1 MATWEAY
8 SVVFVSV
15 LLNGGPVSALVK
27 SMGRTDSLII
37 IGGFDIRLYFLLYR
51 HVSNLLFARRI
62 CLDVG
67 RQIQN
72 LHDHLLILSARS
84 PTSAAQ
90 YRWAAELAPKGYFRI
105 TSWIFGWITFWGWQL
120 TTASPAFLAAT
131 IIQALAV
138 INYPSYAP
146 KPWHGTLIYWAI
158 TLMGFF
164 VNVFGAKYL
173 SMLEGFL

>member
-1 MATWEAY
+1 MRPC
-8 SVVFVSV
+8 SS
-15 LLNGGPVSALVK
+15 P
-27 SMGRTDSLII
+27 DP
-37 IGGFDIRLYFLLYR
+37 YFR
-51 HVSNLLFARRI
+51 E
-62 CLDVG
+62 
-67 RQIQN
+67 
-72 LHDHLLILSARS
+72 HLLMLHTRS

-131 IIQALAV
+131 IIQALAL
-138 INYPSYAP
+138 INHPTYVP
-146 KPWHGTLIYWAI
+146 KPWHGTLIYWCI

-164 VNVFGAKYL
+164 VNVYGAKYL